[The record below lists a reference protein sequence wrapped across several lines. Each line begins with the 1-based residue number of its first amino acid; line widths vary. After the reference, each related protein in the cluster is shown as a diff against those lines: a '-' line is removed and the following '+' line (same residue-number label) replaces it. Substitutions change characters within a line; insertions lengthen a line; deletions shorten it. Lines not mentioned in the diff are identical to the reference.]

1 LRVWRG
7 WGVVYKR
14 GQLKDGYPLEDGWER
29 SERLGG
35 KK

>member
-7 WGVVYKR
+7 WGVVYR
-14 GQLKDGYPLEDGWER
+14 EEAVQGGYPLEDSWER
-29 SERLGG
+29 SERLGR